1 MQTVVSDN
9 SAASDQCRGQELA
22 RLLYLVIETSRISV
36 REEHYES
43 NVAQSWSVND
53 MDKKDHPITLTLL
66 WKYAV
71 RLPAV
76 TARQ

>member
-1 MQTVVSDN
+1 M
-9 SAASDQCRGQELA
+9 
-22 RLLYLVIETSRISV
+22 SRISV
-36 REEHYES
+36 QEEHHES
-43 NVAQSWSVND
+43 NVAKSWCVND

-76 TARQ
+76 TAHQ